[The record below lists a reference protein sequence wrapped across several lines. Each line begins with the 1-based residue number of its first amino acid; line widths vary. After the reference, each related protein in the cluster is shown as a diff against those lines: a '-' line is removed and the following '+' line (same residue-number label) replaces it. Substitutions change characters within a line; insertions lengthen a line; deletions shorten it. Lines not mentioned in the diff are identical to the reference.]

1 MFKFALNKIVISLV
15 CVGALASC
23 TVPDTTEAEAP
34 AEMPETEAETP
45 TSAMETVI
53 VLPDGTECLH
63 AGQGATLAFEDK
75 RLNYTCSDTM
85 GLIGD
90 ITIENGSEITLET
103 ATIDGTTIT
112 ASEPMVL
119 MVESVDLADGTVC
132 LNAGQGATL
141 AFEGQRLNFTC
152 GDDNTTGLIGDIT
165 QEDGFFSA
173 EVATLDGTS
182 LVGTEMMPVST
193 LTTVMP

>member
-1 MFKFALNKIVISLV
+1 MMKSTLSKAVLSVL
-15 CVGALASC
+15 CVGTLAAC
-23 TVPDTTEAEAP
+23 TVPDTTEVEAP
-34 AEMPETEAETP
+34 PEMPETEVETP
-45 TSAMETVI
+45 ASAMETAI

-63 AGQGATLAFEDK
+63 AGRGATLAFEGK
-75 RLNYTCSDTM
+75 RLNYTCGDTI

-90 ITIENGSEITLET
+90 ITIANGSELTLEM

-112 ASEPMVL
+112 GSETMVL

-141 AFEGQRLNFTC
+141 AFDDNRLNFTC

-165 QEDGFFSA
+165 QEDGVFIA
-173 EVATLDGTS
+173 EMATLDGTS
-182 LVGTEMMPVST
+182 LVSTEIMPVAT
-193 LTTVMP
+193 LTTTMP